1 MENSTGKIKNDFLR
15 NVYRCRYLYLMIAPV
30 FAYYLIFHY
39 GPMYGTQIAFRN
51 FNPFEGIWNSPWVGF
66 KYFKQFFQSHY
77 FGRLI
82 RNTLLINIYD
92 LAVGFP
98 APIILALMINE
109 VRNKYFRRTVQTIV
123 YLPHFISTVVV
134 VGMINS
140 FLSPR
145 NGIINIILGFFGIEP
160 IHFLQ
165 EPGWFR
171 TIYVWS
177 GVWQGAGWGAIVY
190 LAALTSID
198 PQLYEAAI
206 VDGAS
211 RWKRLIHITIP
222 GIVPTIIIMLILRMG
237 SMLSVGYE
245 KIILMYNPMTYE
257 TADVISTYVYRRG
270 IQGAEYSFSTA
281 VGLFNSVIN
290 FAMLVTFN
298 AISRKVS
305 EISLW

>member
-39 GPMYGTQIAFRN
+39 GPMYGAQIAFRN

-171 TIYVWS
+171 TIYV
-177 GVWQGAGWGAIVY
+177 
-190 LAALTSID
+190 
-198 PQLYEAAI
+198 
-206 VDGAS
+206 
-211 RWKRLIHITIP
+211 
-222 GIVPTIIIMLILRMG
+222 
-237 SMLSVGYE
+237 
-245 KIILMYNPMTYE
+245 
-257 TADVISTYVYRRG
+257 
-270 IQGAEYSFSTA
+270 
-281 VGLFNSVIN
+281 
-290 FAMLVTFN
+290 
-298 AISRKVS
+298 
-305 EISLW
+305 

>member
-39 GPMYGTQIAFRN
+39 GPMYGAQIAFRN

>member
-1 MENSTGKIKNDFLR
+1 M
-15 NVYRCRYLYLMIAPV
+15 
-30 FAYYLIFHY
+30 
-39 GPMYGTQIAFRN
+39 
-51 FNPFEGIWNSPWVGF
+51 
-66 KYFKQFFQSHY
+66 
-77 FGRLI
+77 
-82 RNTLLINIYD
+82 
-92 LAVGFP
+92 
-98 APIILALMINE
+98 
-109 VRNKYFRRTVQTIV
+109 
-123 YLPHFISTVVV
+123 
-134 VGMINS
+134 
-140 FLSPR
+140 
-145 NGIINIILGFFGIEP
+145 
-160 IHFLQ
+160 
-165 EPGWFR
+165 
-171 TIYVWS
+171 
-177 GVWQGAGWGAIVY
+177 Y

-257 TADVISTYVYRRG
+257 TADVISTYVSRRG
-270 IQGAEYSFSTA
+270 IQGA
-281 VGLFNSVIN
+281 FNSVIN